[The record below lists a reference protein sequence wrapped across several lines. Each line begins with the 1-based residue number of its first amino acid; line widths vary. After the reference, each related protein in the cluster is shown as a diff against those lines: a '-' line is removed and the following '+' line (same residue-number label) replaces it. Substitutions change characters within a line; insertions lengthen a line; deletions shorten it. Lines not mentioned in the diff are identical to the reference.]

1 MFYDLDSWRQG
12 RSISGSIM
20 DYLSTPYDNLN
31 VTLIH
36 FFSFSENPF
45 NKLFVY
51 MVDMSVETNKDFN
64 NKKQKQL
71 TTEY

>member
-1 MFYDLDSWRQG
+1 
-12 RSISGSIM
+12 M

>member
-1 MFYDLDSWRQG
+1 
-12 RSISGSIM
+12 M
-20 DYLSTPYDNLN
+20 DYLSTPCDNLN

-36 FFSFSENPF
+36 FFNFSENPS